1 VVVEDPMTFKLACGD
16 VMPGCAARFE
26 TDDQDL
32 LMQQVAAHAAEAHG
46 ITEVTPDIA
55 AAVAAKIVRF

>member
-1 VVVEDPMTFKLACGD
+1 MTFKLACGD

-26 TDDQDL
+26 TDSKDV
-32 LMQQVAAHAAEAHG
+32 LMQQVAAHAAQEHG

-55 AAVAAKIVRF
+55 QAVEGKIIQY